1 MLHFYLLRNYQTG
14 MSVVIKNLQ
23 KNAVLNIWLV
33 RKDIHLLR
41 SIMGLHSFDVG
52 LIFLSRRRMKQLN
65 YKYREKEESTD
76 ILSFP
81 FHNTLFG
88 KGSSDLNIEELNL
101 GDIFLCPETIK
112 SKYTIDDDELRKILV
127 PLITHGLCHLC
138 GYVHD
143 TDKQWMRM
151 NEKETEILR
160 LFSEKTKRKFV
171 PL

>member
-1 MLHFYLLRNYQTG
+1 

-23 KNAVLNIWLV
+23 KNALLNIWLV
-33 RKDIHLLR
+33 RKDLHLLR
-41 SIMGLHSFDVG
+41 SVMGLYSFDVG

-65 YKYREKEESTD
+65 FKYREKVESTD

-81 FHNTLFG
+81 FHNTLLD
-88 KGSSDLNIEELNL
+88 KGIDEMNSEEKNL

-112 SKYTIDDDELRKILV
+112 SKYSIDDDELRKILV

-138 GYVHD
+138 GYVHA
-143 TDKQWMRM
+143 TDEQWTRM
-151 NEKETEILR
+151 NEKESEILR
-160 LFSEKTKRKFV
+160 LFSERTKKKFV

>member
-1 MLHFYLLRNYQTG
+1 

-41 SIMGLHSFDVG
+41 SIMGLYSFDVG
-52 LIFLSRRRMKQLN
+52 VIFLSRRRMKQLN
-65 YKYREKEESTD
+65 YKYRSKEESTD

-81 FHNTLFG
+81 FHSALLD
-88 KGSSDLNIEELNL
+88 KGGNMNIEEKNL

-112 SKYTIDDDELRKILV
+112 SKYSIDDDKLRQVLV
-127 PLITHGLCHLC
+127 PLIAHGLCHLC
-138 GYVHD
+138 GYVHE
-143 TDKQWMRM
+143 TDAQWHRM

-160 LFSEKTKRKFV
+160 LFSEKTKRNFA